1 MSSHGH
7 LIVYGGEM
15 LIKTTKIDHKKKNTR
30 SNLCLAP
37 SRNADWPW
45 FVIV

>member
-1 MSSHGH
+1 MSSHGR

-15 LIKTTKIDHKKKNTR
+15 LIKTTKIDHKKNTR